1 MLLIKQCSALRMK
14 IRCPNP
20 TMDDDKMQCEDHYPK
35 AIKLYIKYK
44 KLCETADTFDI
55 EEVEEIKL
63 FSQKIAFLHECYI
76 SYMKAYNARMKHR
89 NYAIAPECEDYGH
102 DLQFSILKEKMV
114 RCEEKLEKLYYK
126 IALDKEINSSEQS
139 EEDNNETKEEEPSI
153 LMETIDKFKERR
165 LQDEKETVMAIE
177 DYIKENKQI
186 LKTTNKYINIIY
198 DRLMRFIPKKSKY
211 VYQIMM
217 TMVYLMIKIVYKNS
231 NLKKKK
237 LYPYNNIKNIQAYQ
251 EVDGFKISDGK
262 MHTYTSLKD
271 VLKDAYSPQII
282 TMKEF
287 LESMD
292 EWSIEIFN
300 KIVETWQNPPPIGPN
315 TMFMYIIRG
324 YNFEFMIME
333 K

>member
-1 MLLIKQCSALRMK
+1 M
-14 IRCPNP
+14 
-20 TMDDDKMQCEDHYPK
+20 
-35 AIKLYIKYK
+35 
-44 KLCETADTFDI
+44 CETADTFDI

-63 FSQKIAFLHECYI
+63 FSQKIAFLHKCYI
-76 SYMKAYNARMKHR
+76 SYMRAYNARMKHR

-126 IALDKEINSSEQS
+126 IAFDKEINSF
-139 EEDNNETKEEEPSI
+139 EEVQEDIEIKEDSSSVFIETVN
-153 LMETIDKFKERR
+153 KFKERR

-186 LKTTNKYINIIY
+186 LKNKNRYINFIY
-198 DRLMRFIPKKSKY
+198 DTLLRFIPKKSKY

-217 TMVYLMIKIVYKNS
+217 SMVSLLVKVLYKHI
-231 NLKKKK
+231 NLREKK
-237 LYPYNNIKNIQAYQ
+237 LYPYNNMKNAQAY
-251 EVDGFKISDGK
+251 EAAGGFRILSNK
-262 MHTYTSLKD
+262 MDTYTSLKD
-271 VLKDAYSPQII
+271 VLKDVYLPQII

-287 LESMD
+287 LESID
-292 EWSIEIFN
+292 AWTIEIFN